1 MGRSTPQ
8 TKTNNFMR
16 KQDFQDLHTNGVS
29 VQKLGTGKNNND
41 LCAQLDASAKFEK
54 HLRGKQLHESDSKA
68 TFHRPEEDDVMREAA
83 AALAETENV
92 LKTRKDAL
100 FARHVEGRE
109 SLNDLDRIFSGK
121 E

>member
-1 MGRSTPQ
+1 
-8 TKTNNFMR
+8 
-16 KQDFQDLHTNGVS
+16 
-29 VQKLGTGKNNND
+29 
-41 LCAQLDASAKFEK
+41 
-54 HLRGKQLHESDSKA
+54 
-68 TFHRPEEDDVMREAA
+68 MREAA